1 MQGGVVAAKNS
12 RSLRIYAIIS
22 KMAINIYRFYLPLN
36 SHDSKLVYQGLSMLA
51 AVDIVKILGLIYG
64 RMRKFFK
71 THYHHDIT

>member
-1 MQGGVVAAKNS
+1 MIAAKNS

-22 KMAINIYRFYLPLN
+22 KMAINIYRFCLHLD

-64 RMRKFFK
+64 RMRKFF
-71 THYHHDIT
+71 ITQ

>member
-1 MQGGVVAAKNS
+1 MIAAKNS

-22 KMAINIYRFYLPLN
+22 KMAINIYRFYLNLN

-64 RMRKFFK
+64 RMRKFF
-71 THYHHDIT
+71 ITQ

>member
-1 MQGGVVAAKNS
+1 MIAAKNS

-22 KMAINIYRFYLPLN
+22 KMAINIYRFCLHLD

-71 THYHHDIT
+71 TH

>member
-1 MQGGVVAAKNS
+1 MIAAKNS

-36 SHDSKLVYQGLSMLA
+36 SHDSKLVYQRLSMLA

-64 RMRKFFK
+64 RMRKFF
-71 THYHHDIT
+71 ITQ

>member
-1 MQGGVVAAKNS
+1 MIAAKNS

-22 KMAINIYRFYLPLN
+22 KMAINIYRFYLHLD

-64 RMRKFFK
+64 RMRKFF
-71 THYHHDIT
+71 ITQ

>member
-1 MQGGVVAAKNS
+1 MIAAKNS

-22 KMAINIYRFYLPLN
+22 KMAINIYRFCLHLD

-64 RMRKFFK
+64 RMRKFLK

>member
-1 MQGGVVAAKNS
+1 MIAAKNS

-22 KMAINIYRFYLPLN
+22 KMAINIYRFYLHLN

-64 RMRKFFK
+64 RMRKFF
-71 THYHHDIT
+71 ITQ

>member
-51 AVDIVKILGLIYG
+51 AV
-64 RMRKFFK
+64 
-71 THYHHDIT
+71 